1 MITDK
6 KKTPKEIFIQED
18 YGKNEYGINQ
28 DENIIGMVKYIRY
41 DLVPKVEEKY
51 KMPNIPIH
59 EDTSVTSRMQYIDDE
74 LKPIAE
80 FILEYAGW
88 NLHKEEWNHPVLE
101 VPVFRVLDALIT
113 KGKPYT
119 SKDNRMTDE
128 EDILECW
135 SDGMTITEIAN
146 ELGLSKLTVI
156 KILIKNNL

>member
-6 KKTPKEIFIQED
+6 TKTPKEIFIQENF
-18 YGKNEYGINQ
+18 GKNEYGINQ

-41 DLVPKVEEKY
+41 DLVPKVDEKY
-51 KMPNIPIH
+51 KIPNIPIH
-59 EDTSVTSRMQYIDDE
+59 EDVSVTSRMQYIDDK

-80 FILEYAGW
+80 FVLSYAGW

-119 SKDNRMTDE
+119 AKD
-128 EDILECW
+128 
-135 SDGMTITEIAN
+135 
-146 ELGLSKLTVI
+146 
-156 KILIKNNL
+156 